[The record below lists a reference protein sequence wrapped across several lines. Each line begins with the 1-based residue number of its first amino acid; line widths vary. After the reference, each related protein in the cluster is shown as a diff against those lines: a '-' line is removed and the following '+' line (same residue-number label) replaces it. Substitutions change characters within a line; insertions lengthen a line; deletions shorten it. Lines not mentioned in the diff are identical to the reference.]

1 MPQHPD
7 DASSHEGDGLGEIAG
22 ILAAG
27 ILRLRKRAAL
37 AGTARESPA
46 SGNSAES
53 VANRLEVHAE
63 TRLSV
68 HTG

>member
-27 ILRLRKRAAL
+27 ILRLRKRVAL
-37 AGTARESPA
+37 AGASGNSPA
-46 SGNSAES
+46 PGNSAES
-53 VANRLEVHAE
+53 APNCLEVPAE
-63 TRLSV
+63 SRLSV